1 MPRKKCQKN
10 SFNKWINVYY
20 VEKYYKTKLRIEKYY
35 EFKES
40 VKKVV
45 NKKPLALTQFPIF
58 LLTTV
63 KAVISTLN
71 GYLDP
76 GFLYF
81 PKSLW

>member
-1 MPRKKCQKN
+1 MN
-10 SFNKWINVYY
+10 
-20 VEKYYKTKLRIEKYY
+20 L
-35 EFKES
+35 KES

-45 NKKPLALTQFPIF
+45 NKKPPALTQFPIF